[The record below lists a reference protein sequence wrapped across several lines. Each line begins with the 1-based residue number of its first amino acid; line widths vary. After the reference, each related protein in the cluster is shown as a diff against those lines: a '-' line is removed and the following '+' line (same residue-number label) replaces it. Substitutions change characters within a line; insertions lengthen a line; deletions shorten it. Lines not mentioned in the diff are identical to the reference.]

1 MKTDKP
7 ENDRKTQDE
16 IERRR
21 LQEYLFALEEMQ
33 EKAEDLAREHEQ
45 LKHTQDLL
53 NAILSATTH
62 GMCLIKRERIVWCNK
77 GFEDIFGWK
86 HDDLIGK
93 TMEVFFPDAKAYM
106 EMEGRIAADLSKT
119 GTIAFDY
126 DFVQKIGERVA
137 CLVKGGL
144 LDASDI
150 SMGTLFSFTDFSERR
165 RTEKALEQAYE
176 EMEERIERRTRDL
189 HRMNSQLSLELKER
203 REAEEA
209 LKRSED
215 RYKILYEESKRGEE
229 LYRSLIHSSADAI
242 VIYDMKGVARYVSP
256 SFTQVFGWTPDDVEG
271 KRIPFVPESEMG
283 ITMARINNLIATGM
297 PHHDFET
304 QRYTKDGRLLDVSI
318 SASRYNDHE
327 DKPAGMLVTIR
338 DISESKRLVAKFQ
351 QAQRMEA
358 IATLAGGIA
367 HDFNNILM
375 AILGRTSIMLMGKN
389 DSHPDFEHLKTMEM
403 HIESAAALTKQLLG
417 FARGGKYEV
426 KPTNLNEL
434 VEAQNQMFGQTKKEI
449 TIRGNYEDDI
459 WIIEADQGQI
469 TQVLMN
475 LYINAWQAMPA
486 GGDLYTQTKNVL
498 IDEDEGKNYQIKPG
512 KYVRISV
519 TDTGIG
525 MDGSVKEKIFDP
537 FFTTKEM
544 GMGTG
549 LGLASA
555 YGIIKN
561 HGGCINVYSEKG
573 QGSTFTIYLPAMEAE
588 GIAQPEESK
597 TVNDIVKG
605 NETILLVDDEDM
617 IVEIVGDCL
626 KQLGYQILTAKGGKE
641 AVDTYRKHMDEID
654 LVLLDM
660 IMPGMSGGETYDRLK
675 EINPGIKALLA
686 TGYSLNG
693 QAAEILNRGCNG
705 FIQKP
710 ANMQAL
716 SKKLREIL
724 DKEY

>member
-21 LQEYLFALEEMQ
+21 LQEYLFALEEIQ
-33 EKAEDLAREHEQ
+33 EKAENLAREHEQ

-62 GMCLIKRERIVWCNK
+62 GMCLIKQKKFAWCNK
-77 GFEDIFGWK
+77 GFEDIFGWG
-86 HDDLIGK
+86 HDDLVGK
-93 TMEVFFPDAKAYM
+93 TMEIFFPDTKAFM
-106 EMEGRIAADLSKT
+106 EMEGRIATDLSKA

-126 DFVQKIGERVA
+126 DFVRRNGERVA
-137 CLVKGGL
+137 CLVKGRP
-144 LDASDI
+144 LDAGNI
-150 SMGTLFSFTDFSERR
+150 SMGILFSFTDFSERR
-165 RTEKALEQAYE
+165 RAETALKQAYD
-176 EMEERIERRTRDL
+176 EMEEKIKRRTRDL
-189 HRMNSQLSLELKER
+189 HRTNSQLSLELTER
-203 REAEEA
+203 REAEAA

-215 RYKILYEESKRGEE
+215 RYRILYEESKRAEE

-242 VIYDMKGVARYVSP
+242 IIYDMKGMARYISP
-256 SFTQVFGWTPDDVEG
+256 SFTQIFGWTPQDVEG

-283 ITMARINNLIATGM
+283 TTMAKIDDLIANGTPYHGL
-297 PHHDFET
+297 ET
-304 QRYTKDGRLLDVSI
+304 QRYAKDGRLLDVSI

-327 DKPAGMLVTIR
+327 DNPAGMLVTIR
-338 DISESKRLVAKFQ
+338 NISENKRLEAKFQ
-351 QAQRMEA
+351 RAQKMEA

-375 AILGRTSIMLMGKN
+375 AILGRTSIMLMGKIG
-389 DSHPDFEHLKTMEM
+389 SHPDFEHLKSIEK
-403 HIESAAALTKQLLG
+403 HIENAAALTQQLLG

-426 KPTNLNEL
+426 KPTDLNEL
-434 VEAQNQMFGQTKKEI
+434 IEAQNRMFGQTNKEI
-449 TIRGNYEDDI
+449 TIREKYEKDI
-459 WIIEADQGQI
+459 WPIEADQGQI
-469 TQVLMN
+469 NQVLMN
-475 LYINAWQAMPA
+475 LYINAWQAMPG
-486 GGDLYTQTKNVL
+486 GGDLHTRTENVL
-498 IDEDEGKNYQIKPG
+498 IDEDDGKTYQIEPG
-512 KYVRISV
+512 RYVKISV

-525 MDGSVKEKIFDP
+525 MDSSVKEKIFDP

-573 QGSTFTIYLPAMEAE
+573 HGSTFNIYLPAMEAE
-588 GIAQPEESK
+588 VIAQPEESEMVK
-597 TVNDIVKG
+597 DIVKG

-626 KQLGYQILTAKGGKE
+626 EQLGYKILAARSGRE
-641 AVDTYRKHMDEID
+641 AVDTYRNHMEQID
-654 LVLLDM
+654 LVILDM
-660 IMPGMSGGETYDRLK
+660 IMPGMSGGDTYDRLK
-675 EINPGIKALLA
+675 EINPAIKTLLA
-686 TGYSLNG
+686 SGYSLNG

-710 ANMQAL
+710 ANLQEL

-724 DKEY
+724 GKK